1 MQKIAK
7 KDKKS
12 LKKWK
17 NKQKMSIFEEK
28 QKCVCCWVIWNSGDG
43 EVRVRSNS

>member
-17 NKQKMSIFEEK
+17 NKQKMRIFEEK
-28 QKCVCCWVIWNSGDG
+28 QKCICCGWYEISGDR
-43 EVRVRSNS
+43 EIII

>member
-17 NKQKMSIFEEK
+17 NKQKWEFLKKNKNVFVVDDMKLVETEK
-28 QKCVCCWVIWNSGDG
+28 
-43 EVRVRSNS
+43 